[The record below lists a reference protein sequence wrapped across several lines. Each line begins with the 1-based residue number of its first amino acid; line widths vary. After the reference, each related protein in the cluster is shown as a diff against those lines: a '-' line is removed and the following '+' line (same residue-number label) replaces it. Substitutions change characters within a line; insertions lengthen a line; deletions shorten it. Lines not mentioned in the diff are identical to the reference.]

1 MSAESVLLIT
11 RNTVWCDYAVEL
23 ARLAFGDNL
32 EVARGE
38 AGEPFPERLK
48 GRQYPALFS
57 FLSLWVVPD
66 SVLARSEVAINFH
79 SGPREYPGVGCYNF
93 ALYEET
99 REYGAVC
106 HHMVREVD
114 AGPIIVERRFPI
126 RDEESVES
134 LKFRTMIEL
143 MPIFHE
149 IVTLVAGEKSLP
161 RANVNWSRPAFT
173 RKQLDELGTVT
184 PDMPNDELHRRL
196 RAMTYPGYPG
206 LRVRIGDVEFETP
219 APDRKPIA

>member
-1 MSAESVLLIT
+1 M
-11 RNTVWCDYAVEL
+11 WCDYAVEL
-23 ARLAFGDNL
+23 ARLAFGDDI

-38 AGEPFPERLK
+38 AGEPFPKRLK
-48 GRQYPALFS
+48 SRQYRALFS

-93 ALYEET
+93 ALYENAL
-99 REYGAVC
+99 EYGAVC

-114 AGPIIVERRFPI
+114 AGPIIVERRFHI

-149 IVTLVAGEKSLP
+149 IVTLVASEKPLP
-161 RANVNWSRPAFT
+161 RADVNWFRPAFT

-184 PDMPNDELHRRL
+184 PDMSDDEIRSRL

-206 LRVRIGDVEFETP
+206 LRVQIGGIEFETP
-219 APDRKPIA
+219 APGRKPIA